1 MTKQVNV
8 SAKKLDYQI
17 ADRQAKPKVGKLG
30 DTNQRKKNN
39 ALVNTLTDS
48 LENVK
53 IESFGVEGAKN

>member
-8 SAKKLDYQI
+8 SAKKLDYQT
-17 ADRQAKPKVGKLG
+17 ADRQAKAKIGKLG

-39 ALVNTLTDS
+39 ALVKTLTDS

-53 IESFGVEGAKN
+53 IESFSVERAKN